1 MYPTVVSFYTRNSP
15 YQLQAHHLVA
25 SCEKFGIPHCI
36 EGVNSWGSW
45 ELNCAFK
52 PFFIIEKMKQL
63 RKPLLWVD
71 VDAIFLRRPRL
82 LKVFSHDFAAYT
94 DPELPSDH
102 PSKVRA
108 GTLYINHTQGGRDFL
123 MQWAIECQRQLAD
136 SARQEEFWDQM
147 ALRDTLL
154 GSSCKVGTL
163 PVSYIHIL
171 GHPGDEAKDAKPVIV
186 HLQASRR
193 EKRGDPCEKSSGQK

>member
-1 MYPTVVSFYTRNSP
+1 MYPTVVSFYTLNSP

-36 EGVNSWGSW
+36 EGVDSWGSW

-63 RKPLLWVD
+63 QRPLLWVD
-71 VDAIFLRRPRL
+71 VDAIFLRKPSD
-82 LKVFSHDFAAYT
+82 LKVFSNDFAVYT
-94 DPELPSDH
+94 DPELTSNH

-108 GTLYINHTQGGRDFL
+108 GTIYVNHTQGGRDFL
-123 MQWAIECQRQLAD
+123 MQWRAECQRQIAD
-136 SARQEEFWDQM
+136 PTRQEEFWDQI

-154 GSSCKVGTL
+154 LSSHKAGPL
-163 PVSYIHIL
+163 PLSYIHIL
-171 GHPGDEAKDAKPVIV
+171 GHPSDAQKSSRPVIV
-186 HLQASRR
+186 HLQASRCA
-193 EKRGDPCEKSSGQK
+193 KRVSHF